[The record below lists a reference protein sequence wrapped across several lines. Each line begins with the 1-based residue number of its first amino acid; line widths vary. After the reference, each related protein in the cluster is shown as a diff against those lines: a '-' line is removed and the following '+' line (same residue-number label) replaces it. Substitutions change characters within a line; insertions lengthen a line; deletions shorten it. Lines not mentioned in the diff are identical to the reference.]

1 MKTFA
6 LLAIASASDKKVPPR
21 HPLQRLAR
29 LNQFAQEWF
38 VLTFKKIRKNSKNW
52 KKIKVRY

>member
-38 VLTFKKIRKNSKNW
+38 VLTFKKIKQKFEKLKKN
-52 KKIKVRY
+52 